1 MKRPEALSLFPIHN
15 IETIPSKIFPINKP
29 IANLGAIYFISI
41 QDKLMIIEGWL
52 ASFKQGQVEQF
63 RLLIGGQEITDFDL
77 TLGLPS
83 PDVQE
88 SYPYLDHA
96 ETARFKMQLSWQE
109 DPEQLHNCLIILTP
123 LFQGKEGQILLTVFN
138 PILPIPSEESIN
150 HIGGYGEWWFKQL
163 AFQFLGYFIQRVGL
177 KPTDSVLDVGCGV
190 GRIAYGL
197 TSYLKPPGRYEGFDV
212 MESLIEWP
220 KQEITSRFPHF
231 NFYRVDLHNLM
242 YNPTGIIKS
251 INFAFPYADESF
263 DFVFLTSVFTHL
275 PPPEVRHYLSEIY
288 RVLKPG
294 GRCLCTCFILNE
306 ESEKLIDEGKSSQ
319 AIIHELEE
327 CFTKDLNVPE
337 EAIGYKEHLLLKWIE
352 NSEFSVVDISYGG
365 WCGRTEFSS
374 GQDFLII
381 QKGES
386 KMISS
391 LKMPRILSSLDH
403 AVIENDRLN
412 LYGWVASFEEATVS
426 SFKLSV
432 ANYNFSQF
440 ETIVG
445 IDSPDVKSAYPQLYK
460 ADQARFSI
468 SIPLNS
474 EQQEKLGYH
483 YSLITLIP
491 VFESKQGKPLQKLLA
506 PTYIQDNI
514 EPKLILN
521 TGQMLPIPPEDLR
534 VRVHGAADISS
545 FLQVGLEI
553 NRDIRFALEKIG
565 RNWSSFESILDFGCG
580 CSRALI
586 WNIAEDNSSHF
597 FGSDVD
603 PEVITWC
610 QQNITVA
617 QFNVNQVFPPLNYES
632 NQFDFIYL
640 ISVFTHLDEAAQLS
654 WLKEFDRI
662 LKPGS
667 LVLITTHGKQV
678 AQLLAPGLV
687 NKLDSQGMIFDSD
700 SITSS
705 PLPEWYKNTYHTE
718 AYIRQSWSTEFDI
731 VDYIPGGMRNHQD
744 IVILQKKVEAS
755 LESNQ
760 PKSQKTPTPCEGQ
773 SLNQTTSS
781 QGLGAKPLLTP
792 QQLEKLILEGKSS
805 QALIYENEE
814 LEDQETNI
822 ISVPQQQAS
831 SLLAIETIPSEI
843 SHSQSLL
850 KTIKANL
857 ERSLLQNQQVQQ
869 DLERSQREV
878 QQRQYQR
885 NLKTIFKTLKKQF
898 PHHLNP
904 VRDEYLL
911 GLSGVTCE
919 QFWKII
925 DPIIETQRPYLSHT
939 SPTISILT
947 PTWNSSLDWFLETVL
962 SVLMQ
967 SRFDWEWC
975 LVDDGSQQPEIKAI
989 LQGLAEKHPHIKVA
1003 FQESGGISSATNR
1016 ALKMATGDYVCFLDH
1031 DDTLIPTALQDSL
1044 NQLAKGFDVVYSDED
1059 KIDFSGLNYLEPF
1072 YKPDWSPEYF
1082 RGVMY
1087 AGHLLSVRR
1096 KLALE
1101 VGGLNSEFDGV
1112 QDYEFLLR
1120 LSEVTQNIG
1129 HLPKI
1134 LYHWRKVRGSISGD
1148 VDAKAGIDTLQQ
1160 AAVNSHLQR
1169 LGLLA
1174 QAEAGLGRHRVNIN
1188 PHPKTDYPLI
1198 SLIVATSKDSLEK
1211 SLHNFVA
1218 HSSYPNWEMIWVEPE
1233 SSYPELQQNLQEFP
1247 VKKIAV
1253 SDPFKRSKA
1262 YNLGA
1267 KQAKGEYLVF
1277 LNPNTE
1283 AITED
1288 WLRHLLYYAEQSD
1301 VGAVGGLLLSPERTV
1316 EQAGFILGKAGEIH
1330 TFMPDFQPNA
1340 DGYAGSLICA
1350 REVAAVSCDCMM
1362 VKASTFDKIG
1372 GFNEYFFHQNYDS
1385 DFCLKIRQNHQ
1396 RIIFT
1401 PRAVL
1406 INHQPMTG
1414 NDPTDK
1420 MLFLDQ
1426 WYIDLESGD
1435 PYYNCNFN
1443 PDNFDYT
1450 ILG

>member
-1 MKRPEALSLFPIHN
+1 MVIQMSNQTSALDPFNGN
-15 IETIPSKIFPINKP
+15 IINQP

-41 QDKLMIIEGWL
+41 QDKLIIIEGWL
-52 ASFKQGQVEQF
+52 ASFKQGQVDQF
-63 RLLIGGQEITDFDL
+63 RLLINHQEITDFDL

-96 ETARFKMQLSWQE
+96 ETARFRMQLSWQE

-123 LFQGKEGQILLTVFN
+123 LFQGKEGQVLLTAFN
-138 PILPIPSEESIN
+138 PTLPIPSEECIN

-163 AFQFLGYFIQRVGL
+163 AFQFLGYFIQRAGL

-212 MESLIEWP
+212 MESLIKWP

-251 INFAFPYADESF
+251 IDFVFPYADESF

-288 RVLKPG
+288 RVMKPG

-319 AIIHELEE
+319 AIIYELEE

-352 NSEFSVVDISYGG
+352 NYGFSVVDISYGG

-374 GQDFLII
+374 GQDFLIL
-381 QKGES
+381 QKGNS
-386 KMISS
+386 PNVDNPS
-391 LKMPRILSSLDH
+391 P
-403 AVIENDRLN
+403 ENI
-412 LYGWVASFEEATVS
+412 
-426 SFKLSV
+426 
-432 ANYNFSQF
+432 QF
-440 ETIVG
+440 
-445 IDSPDVKSAYPQLYK
+445 L
-460 ADQARFSI
+460 
-468 SIPLNS
+468 
-474 EQQEKLGYH
+474 
-483 YSLITLIP
+483 
-491 VFESKQGKPLQKLLA
+491 
-506 PTYIQDNI
+506 
-514 EPKLILN
+514 
-521 TGQMLPIPPEDLR
+521 
-534 VRVHGAADISS
+534 
-545 FLQVGLEI
+545 
-553 NRDIRFALEKIG
+553 
-565 RNWSSFESILDFGCG
+565 
-580 CSRALI
+580 
-586 WNIAEDNSSHF
+586 
-597 FGSDVD
+597 
-603 PEVITWC
+603 
-610 QQNITVA
+610 
-617 QFNVNQVFPPLNYES
+617 
-632 NQFDFIYL
+632 
-640 ISVFTHLDEAAQLS
+640 
-654 WLKEFDRI
+654 
-662 LKPGS
+662 
-667 LVLITTHGKQV
+667 
-678 AQLLAPGLV
+678 
-687 NKLDSQGMIFDSD
+687 
-700 SITSS
+700 
-705 PLPEWYKNTYHTE
+705 
-718 AYIRQSWSTEFDI
+718 
-731 VDYIPGGMRNHQD
+731 
-744 IVILQKKVEAS
+744 
-755 LESNQ
+755 
-760 PKSQKTPTPCEGQ
+760 
-773 SLNQTTSS
+773 
-781 QGLGAKPLLTP
+781 
-792 QQLEKLILEGKSS
+792 
-805 QALIYENEE
+805 ENEE

-822 ISVPQQQAS
+822 ISVPQQQSS

-898 PHHLNP
+898 PDHLNP

-975 LVDDGSQQPEIKAI
+975 LVDDGSQQPEIRAI
-989 LQGLAEKHPHIKVA
+989 LQGLAEKHPHIQVT

-1426 WYIDLESGD
+1426 WHIDLESGD